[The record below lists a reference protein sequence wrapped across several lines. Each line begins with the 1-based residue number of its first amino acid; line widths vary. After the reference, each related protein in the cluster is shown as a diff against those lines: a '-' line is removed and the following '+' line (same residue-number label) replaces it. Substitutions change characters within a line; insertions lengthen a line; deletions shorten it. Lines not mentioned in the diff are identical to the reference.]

1 MKTVSRAL
9 LFLILLSPSA
19 ALAHTVAGA
28 AHNFEHGFLHP
39 FGGLDHLLA
48 MIAVG
53 VFAAHLGGRALLLVP
68 LSFVAV
74 MALGGV
80 IGFAGINLPY
90 VEAAIALSVVVLGL
104 FIALRTKM
112 SMTAAALVVGTFALF
127 HGHAHGAELPDGD
140 APFAYAAGFLIA
152 TALLHAAGIA
162 LGIGFASLSTSTFG
176 RRLVQAGG
184 SAMAIAGAVLL
195 TRAVIA

>member
-19 ALAHTVAGA
+19 LAHTGAGA
-28 AHNFEHGFLHP
+28 AHDFEHGFLHP

-80 IGFAGINLPY
+80 IGFAGVRLPY

-112 SMTAAALVVGTFALF
+112 PMIAAALVVGGFALF
-127 HGHAHGAELPDGD
+127 HGHAHGAELPDGN
-140 APFAYAAGFLIA
+140 ALFAYAAGFLIA

-162 LGIGFASLSTSTFG
+162 LGIGFARLSTSTFG
-176 RRLVQAGG
+176 QRLVQAGG

-195 TRAVIA
+195 TRAFIA